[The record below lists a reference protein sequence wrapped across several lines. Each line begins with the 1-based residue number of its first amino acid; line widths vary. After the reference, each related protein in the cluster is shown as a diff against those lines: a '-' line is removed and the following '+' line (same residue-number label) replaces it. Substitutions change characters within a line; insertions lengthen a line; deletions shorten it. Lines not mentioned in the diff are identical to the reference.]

1 MGFSLQFYRFENGEP
16 IDGNRESFYQFLDKK
31 ELALAENKLLKDK
44 NGEYLTF
51 DGYFTDLYITQEPE
65 LSARLDHATL
75 SDEECQFIY
84 EMSVAAGWIIVN
96 PQGDPM
102 FLIPNNNHQPSDI
115 PEGFED
121 DVVFIQNS
129 AELQMA
135 LNQGFVA
142 FQNFLSNIRKSYNQ

>member
-1 MGFSLQFYRFENGEP
+1 MGFSLQFFRLENGET
-16 IDGNRESFYQFLDKK
+16 IDGNREGFYQFLNEK
-31 ELALAENKLLKDK
+31 ELVVSENKLLKDK
-44 NGEYLTF
+44 NGENLTF

-65 LSARLDHATL
+65 LSASLDHATL

-84 EMSVAAGWIIVN
+84 EMSVAACWTIIN

-121 DVVFIQNS
+121 DIVFIQNS
-129 AELQMA
+129 TELQMA
-135 LNQGFVA
+135 LNQGFSA
-142 FQNFLSNIRKSYNQ
+142 FQKFLNNII